1 MREKRGNAA
10 KTVRVSR
17 RRLSRVFGRLIVLCL
32 VISAMAAIAVFSV
45 SAAVV
50 ASTSDRV
57 IDASTAREAG
67 GFDCILVLGAG
78 VRDDGSPS
86 AMLYD
91 RVKTGI
97 ALYGDGV
104 SGRLLMS
111 GDHGRKDYDE
121 VNVMKRLAT
130 DAGIDPDAVF
140 CDHAGVSS
148 YESLYRAKEIF
159 GAKRVLIVSQ
169 KYHLHRALYIARQL
183 GLDAYGVGAD
193 VRSYSGQRYR
203 DLRESLARFKDFFT
217 SQLKPLP
224 TYLGDSIPL
233 SGPGSLTDG

>member
-121 VNVMKRLAT
+121 MRASILTRCFAIMRAFRHTRAFTARRRYSARSACLSFLRNITSTVRCISHVSWGLMPTAWVPMCVPTAGRDIAICANRSHASRIFSHLSSSRSRHISAT
-130 DAGIDPDAVF
+130 
-140 CDHAGVSS
+140 
-148 YESLYRAKEIF
+148 
-159 GAKRVLIVSQ
+159 
-169 KYHLHRALYIARQL
+169 
-183 GLDAYGVGAD
+183 AY
-193 VRSYSGQRYR
+193 RYR
-203 DLRESLARFKDFFT
+203 GPAV
-217 SQLKPLP
+217 LP
-224 TYLGDSIPL
+224 TVDV
-233 SGPGSLTDG
+233 